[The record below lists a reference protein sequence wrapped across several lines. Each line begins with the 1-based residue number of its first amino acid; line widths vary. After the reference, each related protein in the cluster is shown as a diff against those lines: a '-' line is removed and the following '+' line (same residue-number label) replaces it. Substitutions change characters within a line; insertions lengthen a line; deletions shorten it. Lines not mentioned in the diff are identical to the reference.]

1 MGIITDATVDFLKA
15 IRKQA
20 EINCGAN
27 TDAQALE
34 VKILYPNFED
44 IADGTTLESGSRLN
58 YKGVLYNV
66 LQAHAKQGETW
77 NPKNAP
83 SLYAKVLIPDPGVVP
98 EWEQPDA
105 TNAYMTGDKVTHN
118 GKTWESLV
126 DANVWEPGATG
137 TETLWK
143 EVTKE

>member
-20 EINCGAN
+20 EINCNAN

-44 IADGTTLESGSRLN
+44 IADGTTLEAGSRLN

-66 LQAHAKQGETW
+66 LQTHAKQGETW
-77 NPKNAP
+77 NPENAQ
-83 SLYAKVLIPDPGVVP
+83 SLYAKVLIPDPDVIP
-98 EWEQPDA
+98 EWEQPNS
-105 TNAYMTGDKVTHN
+105 TNGYKIGDKTTHN

-126 DANVWEPGATG
+126 DNNVWEPGAPG
-137 TETLWK
+137 TESAWK
-143 EVTKE
+143 EVTE